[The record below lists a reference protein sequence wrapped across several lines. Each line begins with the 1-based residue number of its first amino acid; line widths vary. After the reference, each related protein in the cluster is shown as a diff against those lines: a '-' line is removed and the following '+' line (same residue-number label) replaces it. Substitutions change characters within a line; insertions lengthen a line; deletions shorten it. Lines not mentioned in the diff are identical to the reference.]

1 MCLPNTRPRRS
12 LAKLAKSTCSTPLTP
27 PTLTLYTHCLSDTH
41 HPSLTVGVRLRAIL
55 SSSACIFHIP
65 GPDGRSR
72 SSQRAHA
79 QLLLLPNID
88 CLHPYCLSDIRHPSL
103 TVWTVCVRL
112 REILSGL
119 ACTCHITG
127 LDSRS
132 RGSQRV
138 FTTRLCRPHR
148 PKALPKRP
156 RRSTVRSLLLSSA

>member
-1 MCLPNTRPRRS
+1 MYLSHTRPRQL
-12 LAKLAKSTCSTPLTP
+12 LAKLAKSTCSTPFTL
-27 PTLTLYTHCLSDTH
+27 PTLTQYTHCLSDTH

-138 FTTRLCRPHR
+138 FTIRLCRPHR